1 MTHFLNKKRYRNGA
15 GNGSHKAYK
24 RNCLNRRDSVLNIG
38 VLALQGAFIEHSKI
52 LKQLGATV
60 VEVRKPEQLTHLDG
74 LIIPGGES
82 TSIGLIAE
90 RWGLIE
96 PLREW
101 VQAGKPIWGIC
112 AGMVLLAERAE
123 GQKAGGQPLLGGL
136 DITVNRNYFGRQV
149 DSFEM
154 LLDTPKIPALGDG
167 TELCSAIFI
176 RAPVITAIGQGVEP
190 LASLSAADGGKLIV
204 AVRQG
209 SILATAFHPEL
220 TADIRWHQ
228 LFLDMVCGQYRN
240 PAPA

>member
-1 MTHFLNKKRYRNGA
+1 MVTAHTTHNKG
-15 GNGSHKAYK
+15 
-24 RNCLNRRDSVLNIG
+24 NCLNRQGSVLNIG

-60 VEVRKPEQLTHLDG
+60 VEVRKAEQLTRLDG

-82 TSIGLIAE
+82 TSMGLIAE

-96 PLREW
+96 PLRAW

-112 AGMVLLAERAE
+112 AGMILLAERAE

-154 LLDTPKIPALGDG
+154 LLDTPQIPALSDAAGPY
-167 TELCSAIFI
+167 SAIFI

-190 LASLSAADGGKLIV
+190 LASLSAADDGKLIV
-204 AVRQG
+204 AARQG
-209 SILATAFHPEL
+209 SILVTAFHPEL

-228 LFLDMVCGQYRN
+228 LFLDMVSGQHRN

>member
-1 MTHFLNKKRYRNGA
+1 M
-15 GNGSHKAYK
+15 
-24 RNCLNRRDSVLNIG
+24 NRQDSVLNIG
-38 VLALQGAFIEHSKI
+38 VLALQGAFIEHSRI
-52 LKQLGATV
+52 LKRLGATV
-60 VEVRKPEQLTHLDG
+60 VEVRKPEQLTQLNG

-82 TSIGLIAE
+82 TAIGLIAE

-96 PLREW
+96 PLRDW
-101 VQAGKPIWGIC
+101 VQAGRPTWGTC
-112 AGMVLLAERAE
+112 AGMVFLAERAE

-136 DITVNRNYFGRQV
+136 DITVNRNYFGRQL

-154 LLDTPKIPALGDG
+154 LLDTPQIPALGDG
-167 TELCSAIFI
+167 AELYSAIFI

-190 LASLSAADGGKLIV
+190 LASLSTADGGKLIV

-228 LFLDMVCGQYRN
+228 LFLDMALRAVS
-240 PAPA
+240 

>member
-1 MTHFLNKKRYRNGA
+1 MNTLLEQDKNIATGLATAHITHIKGEYLNGQ
-15 GNGSHKAYK
+15 
-24 RNCLNRRDSVLNIG
+24 DSVLNIG
-38 VLALQGAFIEHSKI
+38 VLALQGAFIEHARI

-60 VEVRKPEQLTHLDG
+60 VEVRKPEQLTHLNG

-96 PLREW
+96 PLRDW
-101 VQAGKPIWGIC
+101 VQAGKPIWGTC
-112 AGMVLLAERAE
+112 AGMILLAERVE

-149 DSFEM
+149 NSFEVQ
-154 LLDTPKIPALGDG
+154 LDAPQISALGYG
-167 TELCSAIFI
+167 AEPCSAIFI
-176 RAPVITAIGQGVEP
+176 RAPIITAIGQSVEP
-190 LASLSAADGGKLIV
+190 LASLSAADNDKLIV
-204 AVRQG
+204 AARQG

-228 LFLDMVCGQYRN
+228 LFLDMVWTSRILY
-240 PAPA
+240 

>member
-1 MTHFLNKKRYRNGA
+1 M
-15 GNGSHKAYK
+15 
-24 RNCLNRRDSVLNIG
+24 LNIG

-60 VEVRKPEQLTHLDG
+60 VEVRKAEQLTHLDG

-96 PLREW
+96 PLRAW
-101 VQAGKPIWGIC
+101 VQAGKPTWGIC
-112 AGMVLLAERAE
+112 AGMILLAERAE

-154 LLDTPKIPALGDG
+154 LLDTPQIPALGDG
-167 TELCSAIFI
+167 AEPCSAIFI

-190 LASLSAADGGKLIV
+190 LASLSAADDVKLIV

-209 SILATAFHPEL
+209 SILATVFHPEL

-228 LFLDMVCGQYRN
+228 LFLDMVSGQYRN